1 MNCTGKAEK
10 LSGQDDVI
18 VRFLVPRGKDVEA
31 SAALAWLFH
40 SFMYWKKRRRFLEKE
55 TTLTK
60 VVFLSW
66 TLRENIDL
74 MKKS

>member
-31 SAALAWLFH
+31 SAALAWQIFIV
-40 SFMYWKKRRRFLEKE
+40 SCFGKNGGDFWKKRRR
-55 TTLTK
+55 
-60 VVFLSW
+60 
-66 TLRENIDL
+66 
-74 MKKS
+74 